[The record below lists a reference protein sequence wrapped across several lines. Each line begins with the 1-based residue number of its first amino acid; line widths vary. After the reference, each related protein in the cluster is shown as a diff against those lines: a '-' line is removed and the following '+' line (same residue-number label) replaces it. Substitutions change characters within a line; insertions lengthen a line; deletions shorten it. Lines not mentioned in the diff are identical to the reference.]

1 MKVMEVQETDRIVVT
16 TIVLV
21 LISLIVAVFVAYF
34 FGSLLGQW

>member
-1 MKVMEVQETDRIVVT
+1 MKLEVDRKELSAIHA
-16 TIVLV
+16 TIILV